1 VNDRRR
7 SRFLGRIDWI
17 LLGLVVVISG
27 IGILNLFSASGAAYG
42 MPVHISQSLWFA
54 IGSVVA
60 VLTML
65 VDYKWFERWA
75 YFVFGAVCLL
85 LVAVLL
91 VGTELNGS
99 YRWLNFG
106 FFMMQ
111 PSELLKVGVIL
122 FTARYLHDRDFS
134 TGMSLPDLVVPCGI
148 VGASV
153 FLVLKQPDLG
163 TSLIILSIF
172 GSILLYQG
180 LRMSSLMTLAVVG
193 LLSIPVVW
201 NFGMHDYQRERVVS
215 FLNLDEDTH
224 GSSWQVRQSIIA
236 FGSGRAWGKGH
247 VESTQIQKGFVPEH
261 ENDFVAANWGEERG
275 FVGMAALLGLYF
287 ALIVWA
293 LRIASFARDKFGAL
307 VAVGVSATIFWHVFV
322 NLGMVTGMLPVVGLT
337 LPFMS
342 AGGSSLVTLMFEVG
356 LLMNVS
362 IRRRTL
368 N

>member
-1 VNDRRR
+1 MSDSVVGKMLKRV
-7 SRFLGRIDWI
+7 DWV
-17 LLGLVVVISG
+17 LAGLVATISA
-27 IGILNLFSASGAAYG
+27 IGIMNLFSASRAAYG
-42 MPVHISQSLWFA
+42 MPVHLSQSIWFGLGTVIA
-54 IGSVVA
+54 F
-60 VLTML
+60 LTTL

-75 YFVFGAVCLL
+75 YVVFGGVCFLL
-85 LVAVLL
+85 LAVLV

-122 FTARYLHDRDFS
+122 FAARYLHDREYS
-134 TGMSLPDLVVPCGI
+134 RGLSLPDLVVPCGV
-148 VGASV
+148 VGAAV

-163 TSLIILSIF
+163 TSLVILAIF
-172 GSILLYQG
+172 GSILLFQG
-180 LRMSSLMTLAVVG
+180 LRMSTLMTLVVVG
-193 LLSIPVVW
+193 LLSIPLVW
-201 NFGMHDYQRERVVS
+201 NFGMHDYQRGRVVS

-236 FGSGRAWGKGH
+236 FGSGRVWGKGH

-275 FVGMAALLGLYF
+275 FIGMAGLLGLYF
-287 ALIVWA
+287 ALIVWG
-293 LRIASFARDKFGAL
+293 LRIASRARDKFGTL

-337 LPFMS
+337 LPFLS
-342 AGGSSLVTLMFEVG
+342 AGGSSLLTLMFEIG

-362 IRRRTL
+362 MRRRVIV
-368 N
+368 